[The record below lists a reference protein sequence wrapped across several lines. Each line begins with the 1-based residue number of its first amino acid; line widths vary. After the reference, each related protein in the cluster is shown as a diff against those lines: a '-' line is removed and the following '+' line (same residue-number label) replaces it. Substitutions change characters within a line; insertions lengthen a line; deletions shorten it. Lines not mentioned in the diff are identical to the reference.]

1 MHLLYKALM
10 VISTPPCLFFFF
22 FGHMYNCFGRFV
34 LLIAEQSE
42 SNLWCGYFWKLSTVV
57 WIQFARSQHCKRVAA
72 STVTG
77 LWLSALIVNGS
88 ISRMWRSV
96 YWCAIWAENAGEG
109 ASWGN
114 SYIFL
119 YLHLSSLQ
127 KRMAWPVEGTEEEGK
142 TDVHLQQSQRYES
155 SVCVTFEWF
164 RKWKT
169 RVWFDGIKVQWPV
182 WHWLVL
188 HSQDWNASKSL

>member
-10 VISTPPCLFFFF
+10 VISNPPVCLFFFF

-72 STVTG
+72 CYRFVTISSDSEWQHQQNVT
-77 LWLSALIVNGS
+77 LRILMCYLSGKCWWIRQLGK
-88 ISRMWRSV
+88 
-96 YWCAIWAENAGEG
+96 C
-109 ASWGN
+109 
-114 SYIFL
+114 IFL
-119 YLHLSSLQ
+119 YIHLSSLQ
-127 KRMAWPVEGTEEEGK
+127 KRMAWPLEGTEEEGK
-142 TDVHLQQSQRYES
+142 TDVHLQQSQHYES
-155 SVCVTFEWF
+155 SVWVTFEWF

-169 RVWFDGIKVQWPV
+169 RVWFDGIKVQWLV